1 MKKLT
6 AKELNELNEK
16 AFAFEGEWEDFVGK
30 PAEKGV
36 WIVWGKSFQGKTSFC
51 IRLVKYLA
59 SLGKKIAY
67 VSLEEGA
74 GKSIQRAWQRENM
87 VSENARVSLWSEL
100 TVEELKEE
108 LRKQRSP
115 NVVVID
121 SLQYLGINYAGYKAL
136 KEEFKSKLFIF
147 VSQAT
152 EQKEPMGTTA
162 VKVRYDAGVKIMV
175 DGFIAT
181 GNSRYGGGKPMII
194 WEKGVMDNTA
204 KKTEDYERKRENYKF
219 KRQMAEESDSSD
231 FRIPIIDARR
241 EVLRRWGFGESGE
254 SESSCESCCGE
265 GGIQQDTE
273 DEVDSNI

>member
-1 MKKLT
+1 MKKFT
-6 AKELNELNEK
+6 AKELDELNEK
-16 AFAFEGEWEDFVGK
+16 AFAFEGDWEDLVGK

-36 WIVWGKSFQGKTSFC
+36 WIVWGKSFQGKTAFC

-121 SLQYLGINYAGYKAL
+121 SLQYLGINYQGYKLL
-136 KEEFKSKLFIF
+136 KEEFKNKLFIF

-152 EQKEPMGTTA
+152 DQKEPMGTTA
-162 VKVRYDAGVKIMV
+162 VKIRYDAGVKIMV

-204 KKTEDYERKRENYKF
+204 KKTEDYERKRERYKF
-219 KRQMAEESDSSD
+219 KRQMEEKSDCSD
-231 FRIPIIDARR
+231 FRVPIIDARR
-241 EVLRRWGFGESGE
+241 EVFRRWGFGESGE
-254 SESSCESCCGE
+254 SESSCEPCCRE
-265 GGIQQDTE
+265 DGIQQDTE
-273 DEVDSNI
+273 DEIDSNI

>member
-1 MKKLT
+1 MKKFT

-16 AFAFEGEWEDFVGK
+16 TFAFEGEWRDLVGK

-74 GKSIQRAWQRENM
+74 GKSIQKAWQRENM

-115 NVVVID
+115 KVVVID
-121 SLQYLGINYAGYKAL
+121 SLQYLGINYQGYKLL

-194 WEKGVMDNTA
+194 WEKGVMENTA
-204 KKTEDYERKRENYKF
+204 KNTEEYERKRESYKS
-219 KRQMAEESDSSD
+219 KRQMEEESDCSD
-231 FRIPIIDARR
+231 MQVP
-241 EVLRRWGFGESGE
+241 GSN
-254 SESSCESCCGE
+254 E
-265 GGIQQDTE
+265 G
-273 DEVDSNI
+273 

>member
-1 MKKLT
+1 MKKFT

-16 AFAFEGEWEDFVGK
+16 TFAFEGEWKDLVGK

-74 GKSIQRAWQRENM
+74 GKSIQKAWQRENM

-115 NVVVID
+115 KVVVID
-121 SLQYLGINYAGYKAL
+121 SLQYLGINYQGYKLL

-181 GNSRYGGGKPMII
+181 GNSRYGGGKPMVI
-194 WEKGVMDNTA
+194 WEKGVMENTA
-204 KKTEDYERKRENYKF
+204 KNTEEYERKRESYKS
-219 KRQMAEESDSSD
+219 KRQMEEESDCGGMQ
-231 FRIPIIDARR
+231 IPGR
-241 EVLRRWGFGESGE
+241 
-254 SESSCESCCGE
+254 
-265 GGIQQDTE
+265 
-273 DEVDSNI
+273 DER